1 MSSAPESP
9 DRDAPRR
16 PLIYLSYSRRD
27 RKLVEEILAVAR
39 PLIPQAEIFY
49 DVQIAPGENF
59 SDTLAARLT
68 EASIVLFFLS
78 PDSLNSRYCQ
88 REMEAAI
95 SQPGKRL
102 IPIILKP
109 CDWLGTPLAKFFA
122 LPRAAKPVTTWK
134 NREEAYLDIAQGI
147 LTVVAEPESAPSER
161 ASRGAEVPR
170 RVSESPPRGSESAPG
185 GAETRWQRPLPVG
198 EDRLHLAYL
207 AVLELPELWGVL
219 ESLDE
224 SALAGLGAQLQ
235 LAPDEDV
242 LQTLR
247 SRRPGLEPPPLWTA
261 WINALYPSKI
271 GKSQG
276 NS

>member
-1 MSSAPESP
+1 MASAPESP
-9 DRDAPRR
+9 ETYTPHL
-16 PLIYLSYSRRD
+16 PLIYVSYSRRD
-27 RKLVEEILAVAR
+27 RKLVEQILAVAR
-39 PLIPQAEIFY
+39 PLIPQAEFFY
-49 DVQIAPGENF
+49 DVLIAPGENF

-88 REMEAAI
+88 REIEAAI

-102 IPIILKP
+102 IPIVLRP
-109 CDWLGTPLAKFFA
+109 CDWLGTPLSKFFA
-122 LPRAAKPVTTWK
+122 LPRDAKPVTTWK
-134 NREEAYLDIAQGI
+134 NREEAYLNVAQGI
-147 LTVVAEPESAPSER
+147 LTVVAAPESAPSER
-161 ASRGAEVPR
+161 APRDAEVR
-170 RVSESPPRGSESAPG
+170 GSVSESPPPATESAPRVS
-185 GAETRWQRPLPVG
+185 EKKWQRPLPVG
-198 EDRLHLAYL
+198 EERLHLAYL

-242 LQTLR
+242 LQALR

-261 WINALYPSKI
+261 WISALYPSKI

-276 NS
+276 SQ